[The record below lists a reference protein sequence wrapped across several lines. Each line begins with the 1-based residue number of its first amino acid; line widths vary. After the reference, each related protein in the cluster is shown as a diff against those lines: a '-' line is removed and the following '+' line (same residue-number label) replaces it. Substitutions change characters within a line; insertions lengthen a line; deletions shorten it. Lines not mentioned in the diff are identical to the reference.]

1 MKQALLIIICLF
13 SMVYSLIAQNR
24 GDTNTNRQ
32 IIVGQKYVPVLIDA
46 YKIESVPVLSKPEIK
61 APVFS
66 YQIKSKQVETAK
78 IVNPIPAA
86 DLFKKEETNYPSS
99 YVKLGYGNYKTP
111 LAEIYL
117 NNKKDDKYSYGAHY
131 RLLQTNSN
139 LNSNFADFTDQAVK
153 GYIRTYNKI
162 GEFGLEVNY
171 RQQNYN
177 FYGFNSDS
185 FDLDKKDLSRLM
197 KAFDAKAYFNSTPDK
212 SGKVKHRSSFNF
224 YNFQIGE
231 ALENQYALKS
241 KIYGNVS
248 DFNDLENGVL
258 SADVGIDYNTF
269 KEDSFKLNRLFIQ
282 FDPRF
287 DFIYDGLKISAG
299 FNSTI
304 LFNGNDT
311 ALPFINPVIKA
322 TYPLIE
328 NAANIYAG
336 IDGRY
341 HKQSLR
347 NIIQANPFVSSYDLT
362 NTFDN
367 VKLYAGFNAKV
378 GSSADAVLEISY
390 ADISNM
396 PLFISKGDSLNSF
409 GILYR
414 QVNMLKFSG
423 TFNYSFSENARIGV
437 SGNFYDYNVTGEQEA
452 WQLPNIEGKIS
463 AKFKIKNKFY
473 PYFDFIAMGLQK
485 QRTGFVEAT
494 KQINNINAFYDISTG
509 FDFRFKKKL
518 SVFIHANNLMASRY
532 QRWYNYPVLGM
543 NILGGITLLF

>member
-1 MKQALLIIICLF
+1 MKQSSFLLL
-13 SMVYSLIAQNR
+13 SLISIAYNTFAQNR
-24 GDTNTNRQ
+24 SDTNTNRQ
-32 IIVGQKYVPVLIDA
+32 VIVGQKYVPILIDA
-46 YKIESVPVLSKPEIK
+46 YKIESVPVLTKPDIK

-86 DLFKKEETNYPSS
+86 DLFKKEETIYPSS

-117 NNKKDDKYSYGAHY
+117 NNAKNKQYSYGAHY

-139 LNSNFADFTDQAVK
+139 LNQGFADFTDQSAK
-153 GYIRTYNKI
+153 GYIRTYNDF
-162 GEFGLEVNY
+162 GEFGLEANF
-171 RQQNYN
+171 RQNNYN
-177 FYGFNSDS
+177 FYGFNRDS
-185 FDLDKKDLSRLM
+185 FNLEKKDISRILST
-197 KAFDAKAYFNSTPDK
+197 FDAKAYFNSTPNK
-212 SGKVKHRSSFNF
+212 SGKVKHRTSFNF
-224 YNFQIGE
+224 YNFQIG
-231 ALENQYALKS
+231 AAKENQYALKS
-241 KIYGNVS
+241 KIYGNIS

-258 SADVGIDYNTF
+258 SADIGLDYNTF
-269 KEDSFKLNRLFIQ
+269 KEDSNKLNRLFIQ

-299 FNSTI
+299 FNATV

-347 NIIQANPFVSSYDLT
+347 NIIQSNPFVNTYDLT

-367 VKLYAGFNAKV
+367 IKLFAGFNAKV
-378 GSSADAVLEISY
+378 GSSADAVFEINY

-423 TFNYSFSENARIGV
+423 TFNYSFSERVRIGV

-452 WQLPNIEGKIS
+452 WQMPNIDGKIS
-463 AKFKIKNKFY
+463 AKFNIKNKFY
-473 PYFDFIAMGLQK
+473 PYFDFVAMGLQK

-494 KQINNINAFYDISTG
+494 KQVNSINAFYDISTG

-518 SVFIHANNLMASRY
+518 SVFVQANNLMASRY
-532 QRWYNYPVLGM
+532 QRWYNYPVLGL